1 MRAGLLNEMIIVYR
15 QQENQSEF
23 GDISTSYE
31 PHLSTR
37 AQVNHSLGNRT
48 IQNNEIF
55 YDYSKTFVVR
65 GYVDIKDTD
74 PEIYRAYTGK
84 EFQKVADNL
93 RLLLSLVGA
102 DRVTVRLPLIPD
114 YNTDADVDASEAL
127 LRSWGITR
135 FDRFV
140 YRTEI
145 GK

>member
-65 GYVDIKDTD
+65 GYVDVMDTD
-74 PEIYRAYTGK
+74 RILYGNKYYRVISIEPDFK
-84 EFQKVADNL
+84 LQQKTIL
-93 RLLLSLVGA
+93 TELV
-102 DRVTVRLPLIPD
+102 
-114 YNTDADVDASEAL
+114 NE
-127 LRSWGITR
+127 
-135 FDRFV
+135 
-140 YRTEI
+140 
-145 GK
+145 

>member
-23 GDISTSYE
+23 GDISTSYM

-55 YDYSKTFVVR
+55 YDYSKTLVVR

-74 PEIYRAYTGK
+74 RIKYGDKFYRVISI
-84 EFQKVADNL
+84 EPDFRLQQKTIL
-93 RLLLSLVGA
+93 TELV
-102 DRVTVRLPLIPD
+102 
-114 YNTDADVDASEAL
+114 NE
-127 LRSWGITR
+127 
-135 FDRFV
+135 
-140 YRTEI
+140 
-145 GK
+145 